1 MPKRSYSQ
9 INEEDSR
16 YLNRKFLTKKPRV
29 EEEVVDNVETAT
41 PDILDFLGGGDKV
54 TVRENHIYYYGGV
67 TTGNCLKL
75 NLAIQDVSRKLSLV
89 RVDMGV
95 DNLKIFLHINSFGG
109 SVFAA
114 LSSIDTIMNCDY
126 PIVSIIEGAAASAAT
141 LMSVVCHERVI
152 RPNAYMLIHQ
162 MSSGFWGKMEE
173 IKDEFI
179 NLKKLSKKLKKI
191 YKEHTKLN
199 NKTSEVKLNEILK
212 RDLWWDSDE
221 CIKYGLVDRIGTI

>member
-1 MPKRSYSQ
+1 M
-9 INEEDSR
+9 N
-16 YLNRKFLTKKPRV
+16 LNMEIKKVANDLMSNRG
-29 EEEVVDNVETAT
+29 NFQN
-41 PDILDFLGGGDKV
+41 LD
-54 TVRENHIYYYGGV
+54 TYIY
-67 TTGNCLKL
+67 
-75 NLAIQDVSRKLSLV
+75 I
-89 RVDMGV
+89 
-95 DNLKIFLHINSFGG
+95 HINSFGG

-114 LSSIDTIMNCDY
+114 LSSIDTIINSEF

-179 NLKKLSKKLKKI
+179 NLKKLTKKLKRI
-191 YKEHTKLN
+191 YKEHTKLR
-199 NKTSEVKLNEILK
+199 NKSKDKDTQDTIRLNDILK

-221 CIKYGLVDRIGTI
+221 CIKYGLVDRVGCM